1 LGDEKEQKQ
10 SRSGMSA
17 LGKLRTNAAAFG
29 SAHMRIRVESYSGY
43 KADQRPLRF
52 HLGDRC
58 LEVREVSDQWYNPAA
73 DYFRVQAQDG
83 QTYVLKRD
91 WSGSEDVWTLEA
103 YRRESNSGS

>member
-1 LGDEKEQKQ
+1 
-10 SRSGMSA
+10 
-17 LGKLRTNAAAFG
+17 
-29 SAHMRIRVESYSGY
+29 MRIRVESYSGY
-43 KADQRPLRF
+43 KANQRPLRF

-58 LEVREVSDQWYNPAA
+58 LEVREVCDQWYNPAA